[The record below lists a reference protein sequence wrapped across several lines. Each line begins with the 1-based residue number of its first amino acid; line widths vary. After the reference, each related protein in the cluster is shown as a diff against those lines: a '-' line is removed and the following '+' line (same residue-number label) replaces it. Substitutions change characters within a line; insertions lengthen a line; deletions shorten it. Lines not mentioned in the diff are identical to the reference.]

1 MIKTTISMCLK
12 GTYLNMINAIY
23 DKPTLNI
30 VLYYEKLK
38 AFLLTSGASQGCPLF
53 SLLLNRVS
61 EIIVREVKTRKR
73 NKMCLNKEG
82 YADDTTFMA

>member
-1 MIKTTISMCLK
+1 MIIQIDKAFNKDLYLFMIKTTINVCLK

-38 AFLLTSGASQGCPLF
+38 AFLLT
-53 SLLLNRVS
+53 
-61 EIIVREVKTRKR
+61 
-73 NKMCLNKEG
+73 
-82 YADDTTFMA
+82 